1 MSLTWRDRQ
10 EQWRRFAAWETEWLR
25 SDPGDFSGALAWVG
39 EAWELAR
46 RYQDPAWDELTE
58 ERWRHLAEMLATL
71 ARLRPPA

>member
-10 EQWRRFAAWETEWLR
+10 EQWRRFAAWETERLR
-25 SDPGDFSGALAWVG
+25 SDPDDFSGALAWVA

-46 RYQDPAWDELTE
+46 RYQDPAGDELPE
-58 ERWRHLAEMLATL
+58 DRWRHLAEMHATL